1 VADPE
6 ALLRLLQWR
15 LSLAQGD
22 GEAQDPRD
30 IRDWLWLSLQLDGV
44 QLPRTFAPFPPQ
56 SAEQTQADHQ
66 LDAEAQTW
74 PEPSDDDATAKE
86 LPPPEPLTPDP
97 FLPRPFP
104 VDPPRPEL
112 EEEPVARLLAETTLP
127 DDADVDDALWTRHG
141 ARSLRVSEIALLPFP
156 LKVLRALGPLLQR
169 RPHPRLRVLDEERS
183 ATMSAETRLAW
194 PVFRPRRMTQ
204 VRLRVVLDAGV
215 SMAVWEPLA
224 QELQR
229 VLASS
234 QAFRRVVVQRL
245 EPSQLTAL
253 EREGGAEEQT
263 TVILLLSDS
272 AGHHWWDG
280 SILPWLQHKARSHPL
295 VLIHTLPQRYWATT
309 ALSQAELV
317 TFSNRVPLAPNSRYR
332 TIRRL
337 PNPWDAPKPSG
348 PELEP
353 ALYLPVISL
362 DRRELAHWAAL
373 AAGEPRARSSG
384 RVFAKVAAPASS
396 PAAGASAAD
405 QALTLEEAEHL
416 WEEFE
421 SRASPDAQE
430 LLLAMAA
437 SPVLSLPILRLLQ
450 AAEAPR
456 AFSPQPLA
464 EVLVSGLVRRL
475 EGQGKDV
482 PPERL
487 QFELVPAVRR
497 LLEPRL
503 SPERRRQVLASVT
516 DLLERHWN
524 KQGTGPSFKALLL
537 GPKEELDPD
546 LIHIANVT
554 AAMLDRLPGRQFRE
568 LAAQLRGRE
577 SEALPLSP
585 WPPSMAFEELGFES
599 AQLVSVPELLPIP
612 FTAAWFAQVEL
623 RKISFDIATLEGTAG
638 NQKIERSLNAL
649 KYDVI
654 SASTFE
660 GTSTIH
666 YSIKLGSGGKVMRAQ
681 SSQRRLVEQLV
692 AQASNGN
699 STDHTIGH
707 TLFKLLVPLE
717 MEAAL
722 GGTSTLVLELDQGSA
737 PIPWEM
743 LDTKSGALLAGDHTP
758 WAIRTKLI
766 RKLKLED
773 FRQQPRDA
781 SLSNGVLVIGEPHC
795 GAPRLPG
802 ARREAKAVGEK
813 LRSHLGEDQVDCLIA
828 PEEKEATGPKAA
840 EIINKLLERHWR
852 IVHISGHGMPADEN
866 DPRGVVLSH
875 DLYLGAREIKTM
887 RVVPELVFVNCCHL
901 AATNEERLL
910 DKPYNRAK
918 FAASVAEQLI
928 HNGVRCVVAA
938 GWAVSDAGAELFAT
952 RFYDELL
959 RGQRFIDAIATA
971 RRAVFENAGV
981 GDNTWAAYQCYGDP
995 DWVLLQQQGFVPSI
1009 GKAWAFHEP
1018 LQRDHLPFGAT
1029 VERPDPLALTLV
1041 EIPRGTFQM
1050 GSPPDEPERGQGEGP
1065 QHPVTLESFFMS
1077 QAPITQAQWREVA
1090 QWQPK
1095 EAEHW
1100 ERELKPNP
1108 SGFQHP
1114 GVARLLND
1122 EASKDGR
1129 PVEQVSWDDAMEFC
1143 SRLSQRTGRTY
1154 TLPSEAQWEYACRA
1168 GTTTPFAFGE
1178 TITPELANYNSDYT
1192 YGVGRKGEFREQTT
1206 PVGMFPANAWG
1217 LRDMHGNV
1225 WEWCLDHWHESYEGA
1240 PQDGS
1245 AWLVE
1250 EGGNR
1255 LLRGGSW
1262 YFVPRGCRS
1271 AYRRH
1276 NPPGNA
1282 NDDVGFRVVCLPQGP
1297 SLNP

>member
-22 GEAQDPRD
+22 QEALDPRD

-97 FLPRPFP
+97 FLPSPFP

-127 DDADVDDALWTRHG
+127 DDADVEDALWTRHG

-169 RPHPRLRVLDEERS
+169 RPHPRLRLLDEERS

-194 PVFRPRRMTQ
+194 PVFRPRRTTQ

-353 ALYLPVISL
+353 ALCLPVISL

-475 EGQGKDV
+475 EGQGKAV

-524 KQGTGPSFKALLL
+524 KQGMGPSFKALLL
-537 GPKEELDPD
+537 GPKEELETTHPD

-585 WPPSMAFEELGFES
+585 WPPSMAFEELEFES
-599 AQLVSVPELLPIP
+599 AQLVSVPQLETIP
-612 FTAAWFAQVEL
+612 FTAARFAQVEL
-623 RKISFDIATLEGTAG
+623 QRIGFQTATLQP
-638 NQKIERSLNAL
+638 NL
-649 KYDVI
+649 
-654 SASTFE
+654 
-660 GTSTIH
+660 
-666 YSIKLGSGGKVMRAQ
+666 
-681 SSQRRLVEQLV
+681 
-692 AQASNGN
+692 
-699 STDHTIGH
+699 
-707 TLFKLLVPLE
+707 
-717 MEAAL
+717 
-722 GGTSTLVLELDQGSA
+722 
-737 PIPWEM
+737 
-743 LDTKSGALLAGDHTP
+743 TP
-758 WAIRTKLI
+758 
-766 RKLKLED
+766 
-773 FRQQPRDA
+773 
-781 SLSNGVLVIGEPHC
+781 
-795 GAPRLPG
+795 
-802 ARREAKAVGEK
+802 
-813 LRSHLGEDQVDCLIA
+813 
-828 PEEKEATGPKAA
+828 
-840 EIINKLLERHWR
+840 
-852 IVHISGHGMPADEN
+852 
-866 DPRGVVLSH
+866 
-875 DLYLGAREIKTM
+875 
-887 RVVPELVFVNCCHL
+887 
-901 AATNEERLL
+901 
-910 DKPYNRAK
+910 
-918 FAASVAEQLI
+918 
-928 HNGVRCVVAA
+928 
-938 GWAVSDAGAELFAT
+938 
-952 RFYDELL
+952 RFF
-959 RGQRFIDAIATA
+959 Q
-971 RRAVFENAGV
+971 
-981 GDNTWAAYQCYGDP
+981 
-995 DWVLLQQQGFVPSI
+995 

-1041 EIPRGTFQM
+1041 EIPGGTFQM
-1050 GSPPDEPERGQGEGP
+1050 GSLDEPERGEDEGP
-1065 QHPVTLESFFMS
+1065 QHSVTLESFFMS

-1095 EAEHW
+1095 EAERW

-1108 SGFQHP
+1108 SRFQHP
-1114 GVARLLND
+1114 GEARLLKN
-1122 EASKDGR
+1122 EASTDAR
-1129 PVEQVSWDDAMEFC
+1129 PVDRVSWDDAMEFC
-1143 SRLSQRTGRTY
+1143 RRLSQRTGRTY

-1168 GTTTPFAFGE
+1168 GTSTPFAFGE
-1178 TITPELANYNSDYT
+1178 TITPELANYDGNYN
-1192 YGVGRKGEFREQTT
+1192 YGQGRKGEFREQTT

-1217 LRDMHGNV
+1217 LQDMHGNV
-1225 WEWCLDHWHESYEGA
+1225 LEWCLDHWHKSYEGA

-1262 YFVPRGCRS
+1262 YFFPGYCRS
-1271 AYRRH
+1271 AARH
-1276 NPPGNA
+1276 PTPPVLTL
-1282 NDDVGFRVVCLPQGP
+1282 DLIGFRVVCLPQGP